1 MEFKQNII
9 NNNKNLYKL
18 SNKVIVNTTKL
29 KLLFPIEERYN
40 NIVMKMQF
48 NMLDEN
54 NKQLLTKIQK
64 IEEYY
69 FNKFKDMYYRNQD
82 LVLKSQILK
91 YKTFDPYI
99 LIKILRKTDK
109 YKSILTKIHNNL
121 DNSIKTLY
129 DIQPKTFFS
138 MSIYIDNIWV
148 NKGEVTIKWKV
159 SDIYLN

>member
-18 SNKVIVNTTKL
+18 SNKVVINTTKL

-48 NMLDEN
+48 NMLDEDTKN
-54 NKQLLTKIQK
+54 LLTKIQK
-64 IEEYY
+64 IEEHY
-69 FNKFKDMYYRNQD
+69 FNKFKDMYFKNQD
-82 LVLKSQILK
+82 LVLNSQILK

-138 MSIYIDNIWV
+138 MSIYIDNVWV
-148 NKGEVTIKWKV
+148 NKGQVTIKWKV

>member
-54 NKQLLTKIQK
+54 TKQLLTKIQK

-82 LVLKSQILK
+82 LVLKSQ
-91 YKTFDPYI
+91 TFDPYI

-109 YKSILTKIHNNL
+109 HKSILTKIHNNL

>member
-54 NKQLLTKIQK
+54 TKQLLTKIQK

-138 MSIYIDNIWV
+138 MSIYIDNIWL